1 MRDTDGPIEEL
12 EGSVERPSLESTGSE
27 AAYFRSLIDSKKR
40 VIVVL
45 KTGDR
50 IRGKVRYYDRH
61 CFSIGPTGGGP
72 NIFVRKSS
80 VKYLYEE

>member
-1 MRDTDGPIEEL
+1 MRETDDRTEEL
-12 EGSVERPSLESTGSE
+12 EDAVERPSLESTGSE
-27 AAYFRSLIDSKKR
+27 AAYFRKLIDSKKR

-50 IRGKVRYYDRH
+50 VRGRVRYYDRH

-72 NIFVRKSS
+72 NIFLRKSS

>member
-1 MRDTDGPIEEL
+1 MRETDDPTEEL
-12 EGSVERPSLESTGSE
+12 EESAERPGLESTGSE

-72 NIFVRKSS
+72 NIFLRKTN